1 VLQTLNGETKKE
13 NVMQTPK
20 IGTDEFMSLSPDR
33 RLAEYYK
40 EIASINEGIARL
52 AVDMQHLSPD
62 EREEVRL
69 YLRRRS
75 SEESTKQSGKIT
87 TVSELLSR
95 LVQP

>member
-1 VLQTLNGETKKE
+1 MARQKGD
-13 NVMQTPK
+13 VMQTPK
-20 IGTDEFMSLSPDR
+20 IGTGEFLSLSPDR

-40 EIASINEGIARL
+40 ELASINEEIARL

-69 YLRRRS
+69 RLRS
-75 SEESTKQSGKIT
+75 SKESAKESGKVT
-87 TVSELLSR
+87 TVNELFSR

>member
-1 VLQTLNGETKKE
+1 
-13 NVMQTPK
+13 MQTPK
-20 IGTDEFMSLSPDR
+20 IGTDEFMSLNPDR

-40 EIASINEGIARL
+40 ELASITEEIARL
-52 AVDMQHLSPD
+52 AVDVQHLSPD

-75 SEESTKQSGKIT
+75 SKESAKQSGRIT
-87 TVSELLSR
+87 TVSQLFSR

>member
-1 VLQTLNGETKKE
+1 
-13 NVMQTPK
+13 MQTPK

-40 EIASINEGIARL
+40 ENASVNEGITRL

-69 YLRRRS
+69 YSRRRS
-75 SEESTKQSGKIT
+75 SKESAKQNGKIT
-87 TVSELLSR
+87 TVSQLF
-95 LVQP
+95 

>member
-1 VLQTLNGETKKE
+1 
-13 NVMQTPK
+13 MQTPK
-20 IGTDEFMSLSPDR
+20 IGTIEFMSLSPDR

-40 EIASINEGIARL
+40 EIASISEEIARL

-62 EREEVRL
+62 EREAVRL

-75 SEESTKQSGKIT
+75 SKVSAKQSGKIT
-87 TVSELLSR
+87 TVNELLSR

>member
-1 VLQTLNGETKKE
+1 
-13 NVMQTPK
+13 MQSPK
-20 IGTDEFMSLSPDR
+20 IGTVEFMSLSPDR

-40 EIASINEGIARL
+40 ELASISKEIARL

-75 SEESTKQSGKIT
+75 SKESAKQSGKIT
-87 TVSELLSR
+87 TVNQLFSR
-95 LVQP
+95 LVHP

>member
-1 VLQTLNGETKKE
+1 
-13 NVMQTPK
+13 MQSPK

-52 AVDMQHLSPD
+52 AVDMQHLSPN

-75 SEESTKQSGKIT
+75 SKESAKQSGKIT
-87 TVSELLSR
+87 TVDQLFSR
-95 LVQP
+95 LVQT

>member
-1 VLQTLNGETKKE
+1 
-13 NVMQTPK
+13 MQSPK

-40 EIASINEGIARL
+40 EIASINEEIARL
-52 AVDMQHLSPD
+52 AVDMQHLTPD

-75 SEESTKQSGKIT
+75 SKESAKQSGKIT
-87 TVSELLSR
+87 TMNELFSR
-95 LVQP
+95 LVQH